1 MLNIMLTIHPS
12 TDAVKWAWRGQAVM
26 FGAADPEQAIAQLDA
41 YHREGRWERCEV
53 MASSLVDQLMANRA
67 RNDAAQDI
75 LVRGLRILAGVLNS
89 REKFKRARTTIKI
102 LHKERNRLGKSVGH
116 DFITAASDYHLAG
129 FIHSN
134 SGKKR
139 AAKKAFAKCEKL
151 QPGHLASALDS
162 AELCGDL
169 KRLKKL
175 VPLAGPVILRNDS
188 FILEIEGGVPADAGR
203 IAAVLGG
210 EVGDDINKQ
219 IAAITAGEQAANQR
233 LQAAMDSLVPTHDY
247 HTYSTN

>member
-1 MLNIMLTIHPS
+1 M
-12 TDAVKWAWRGQAVM
+12 
-26 FGAADPEQAIAQLDA
+26 
-41 YHREGRWERCEV
+41 
-53 MASSLVDQLMANRA
+53 
-67 RNDAAQDI
+67 
-75 LVRGLRILAGVLNS
+75 
-89 REKFKRARTTIKI
+89 
-102 LHKERNRLGKSVGH
+102 
-116 DFITAASDYHLAG
+116 
-129 FIHSN
+129 
-134 SGKKR
+134 
-139 AAKKAFAKCEKL
+139 